1 MKEQLLNKIAEILE
15 VDSVSTQDALSSFE
29 EWDSLTGLSI
39 IAMVYGDYSK
49 NLSYEQLKNFSTIGD
64 LVNYVLD

>member
-15 VDSVSTQDALSSFE
+15 VDAVSTQDELTSFE

-39 IAMVYGDYSK
+39 IAMVYSDYSK
-49 NLSYEQLKNFSTIGD
+49 TLSNKQLKQFSTIGD
-64 LVNYVLD
+64 LITYVLD

>member
-1 MKEQLLNKIAEILE
+1 MRKQLLDKIAEILE
-15 VDSVSTQDALSSFE
+15 VDSVAIEDALSSFE

-49 NLSYEQLKNFSTIGD
+49 KLTYEQLKNFSTIGD
-64 LVNYVLD
+64 LATYVLE

>member
-1 MKEQLLNKIAEILE
+1 MRKQLLDKIAEILE
-15 VDSVSTQDALSSFE
+15 VDSVAIEDALSSFE

-49 NLSYEQLKNFSTIGD
+49 KVSYEQLKNFTTIGD
-64 LVNYVLD
+64 LVTYVLD

>member
-1 MKEQLLNKIAEILE
+1 MRKQLLDKIAEILE
-15 VDSVSTQDALSSFE
+15 VDSVAIEDALSSFD

-49 NLSYEQLKNFSTIGD
+49 KVTHEQLKNFSTIGD
-64 LVNYVLD
+64 LVTYVLE

>member
-1 MKEQLLNKIAEILE
+1 MEKQLLDKIAEILE
-15 VDSVSTQDALSSFE
+15 VDSVASQDELSSFE

-49 NLSYEQLKNFSTIGD
+49 KLTYEQLKNFSTIGD
-64 LVNYVLD
+64 LVTYVLE

>member
-1 MKEQLLNKIAEILE
+1 MEKQLLDKIAEILE
-15 VDSVSTQDALSSFE
+15 VDSVSTQDALISFE

-49 NLSYEQLKNFSTIGD
+49 KLSSEQLKNFSTIGD
-64 LVNYVLD
+64 LVTYVLD

>member
-1 MKEQLLNKIAEILE
+1 MKKKLLDKIAEILE
-15 VDSVSTQDALSSFE
+15 VDSVASQDELSSFE

-49 NLSYEQLKNFSTIGD
+49 KLTNEQLKNFSTIGD
-64 LVNYVLD
+64 LVTYVLD

>member
-15 VDSVSTQDALSSFE
+15 VDAVSTQDELTSFE

-39 IAMVYGDYSK
+39 IAMVYSDYSK
-49 NLSYEQLKNFSTIGD
+49 TLSNEQLKKFSTIGD
-64 LVNYVLD
+64 LVTYVLD

>member
-1 MKEQLLNKIAEILE
+1 MKEQLLYKIAEILE
-15 VDSVSTQDALSSFE
+15 VDSVSMQDELSSFE

-49 NLSYEQLKNFSTIGD
+49 KLSSDQLKSFLTIGD
-64 LVNYVLD
+64 LVSYTLD